1 MKNFILVLL
10 TCSALYA
17 QTSAVALYEESQKA
31 LLQGNLNLAKDKIL
45 AAIDSD
51 KSNEDFRNF
60 EKKIRNIGNKLTN
73 GNRAIQD
80 RRFDDAISAFNEVI
94 SEAPNLLAAIH
105 GAGKAHYYKE
115 EFIEALGYFKKL

>member
-1 MKNFILVLL
+1 MKNFIIVLL

-73 GNRAIQD
+73 C
-80 RRFDDAISAFNEVI
+80 
-94 SEAPNLLAAIH
+94 LL
-105 GAGKAHYYKE
+105 YTSPSPRD
-115 EFIEALGYFKKL
+115 

>member
-1 MKNFILVLL
+1 MKNFIIILL
-10 TCSALYA
+10 TYSALYA

-60 EKKIRNIGNKLTN
+60 EKKNK
-73 GNRAIQD
+73 
-80 RRFDDAISAFNEVI
+80 
-94 SEAPNLLAAIH
+94 
-105 GAGKAHYYKE
+105 KYWK
-115 EFIEALGYFKKL
+115 